1 MNGFEVTLLSTIFY
15 LGGVLSGLGFCFKY
29 KKNLLLKTSSHDQL
43 SEILTSIHKE
53 MVNKTAAGPPLSSPL
68 AQPMAY
74 ASAPP
79 PQELKEV
86 VIRTS

>member
-53 MVNKTAAGPPLSSPL
+53 MVNKTAVGPPLSSPL

>member
-53 MVNKTAAGPPLSSPL
+53 MVNKTSAGPPLSSPL

-79 PQELKEV
+79 STRIK
-86 VIRTS
+86 RGRDTN